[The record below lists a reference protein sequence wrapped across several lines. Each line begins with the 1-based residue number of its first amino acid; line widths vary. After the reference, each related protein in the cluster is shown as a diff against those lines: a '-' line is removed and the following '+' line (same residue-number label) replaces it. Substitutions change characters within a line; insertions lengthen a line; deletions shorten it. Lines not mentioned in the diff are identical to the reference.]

1 MKSDNNP
8 HPEKDQPRSASRY
21 FFYLIPLVVFILL
34 VWLFFKGLGL
44 DPSKVPSPLV
54 DKPLPAFQLES
65 LKDPGK
71 MIGSDLLKGK
81 VSLVN
86 VWASWCPSCR
96 QEHAELVQIAR
107 ESGVQVIGF
116 NWKDERAAA
125 LEMLHRFGDPYA
137 MVFYDPNNQVGID
150 LGVYGAP
157 ETFIVD
163 PNGIIRHKRIG
174 PIDRKVWEEEML
186 PVIQQYGPTK

>member
-1 MKSDNNP
+1 MA
-8 HPEKDQPRSASRY
+8 ASTTRY
-21 FFYLIPLVVFILL
+21 LVPLGAFLALAALLFY
-34 VWLFFKGLGL
+34 GLGL

-71 MIGSDLLKGK
+71 LISSDALKGK

-96 QEHAELVQIAR
+96 QEHAKLVRVAR
-107 ESGVQVIGF
+107 ESGVKVVGF
-116 NWKDERAAA
+116 NWKDERSAA

-137 MVFYDPNNQVGID
+137 MVFYDHTNKVGID

-174 PIDRKVWEEEML
+174 PINDKVWQDEML
-186 PVIQQYGPTK
+186 PVIKKYTPKG

>member
-1 MKSDNNP
+1 MAGSTT
-8 HPEKDQPRSASRY
+8 RY
-21 FFYLIPLVVFILL
+21 LVPLGAFLALAALL
-34 VWLFFKGLGL
+34 YYGLGL

-65 LKDPGK
+65 LKEPGK
-71 MIGSDLLKGK
+71 TLSSDLLKGK

-96 QEHAELVQIAR
+96 QEHAELVRIAR

-125 LEMLHRFGDPYA
+125 LEMLQRFGDPYA
-137 MVFYDPNNQVGID
+137 MSFYDPNNQVGID

-157 ETFIVD
+157 ETFVVD
-163 PNGIIRHKRIG
+163 AAGIIRHKRIG
-174 PIDRKVWEEEML
+174 PIDRKVWENEML
-186 PVIQQYGPTK
+186 PVIQQHGPKQ